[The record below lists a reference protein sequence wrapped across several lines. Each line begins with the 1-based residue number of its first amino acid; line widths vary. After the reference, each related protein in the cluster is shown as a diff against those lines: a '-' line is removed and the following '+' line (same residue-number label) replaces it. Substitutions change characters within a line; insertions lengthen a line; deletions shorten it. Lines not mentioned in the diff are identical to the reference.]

1 MMKSYLT
8 IAWRNL
14 LRHKV
19 FSLINIL
26 GLSIGIATCTI
37 IFIYVQHELT
47 YDQYNKNT
55 SRIVRVTANLR
66 SPENDLRLATA
77 SALLAPNL
85 KRDLPEIE
93 AAVRIQ
99 VAAVT
104 VKWQDR
110 LYQENDFCKSEQSI
124 FSVFD
129 FVFVEGSSASA
140 LKAPRSIVIT
150 RSVARKYF
158 GRSPALGK
166 TLICNNEPLLVTGV
180 VEDRPENSDLK
191 IQALLSGDFDKH
203 TKWLDDLDVFSFVL
217 FRTRPDLKQFS
228 KKLTAISSTYV
239 QPELNALGAG
249 SYKLDFIPELLKDVH
264 FSKGKVGD
272 TDKGNK
278 QYSLIFS
285 LLAGFILLIA
295 LLNYINLTT
304 ARSFERAR
312 EVGVRK
318 VIGAR
323 PVQVIKQFLFE
334 SFLLITIAWVAGNIF
349 VKLGLPFVNSL
360 LETRLTVQWGQVIIF
375 TTSVL
380 LISFLLAGIYPALV
394 MSAYKPV
401 TVLKG
406 RWQRSF
412 KGIWLRKVVTVTQF
426 AIAAALIMGTTVIYY
441 QMQNLRNRD
450 LGYNKDQLVAVY
462 FPPLDSTLS
471 GPLRAFKNDLK
482 KRPEVIRVTTGSR
495 LGVEGL
501 ASSTTVAK
509 TNGRKKEFMCNVF
522 TVDPDYIP
530 VFQMKLV
537 EGRNF
542 SDSFS
547 TDKTTAFIVNEAF
560 VRSMGWQSALGKE
573 LEGYD
578 RKGRIIGVVR
588 DFSYKSLHNIIEPLI
603 LVYNT
608 GPWMNTTSIRIK
620 PKDLPV
626 VAALYKKH
634 FPSLY
639 FDYAFLDDILDQ
651 YYRQDQITMRLFN
664 QFTILAIFISCLGLY
679 GLVSLVTA
687 YRAKEIGVRKVF
699 GASLSQLFS
708 LLSKDFLILVLVALI
723 IALPLMAIA
732 MQNWLSDYPYRI
744 PLDWTIF
751 LIPVAATVL
760 IALAVI
766 TREIIRVSL
775 INPVISLRAD

>member
-1 MMKSYLT
+1 MLKSYLT

-37 IFIYVQHELT
+37 IFVYVHHELT
-47 YDQYNKNT
+47 YDQYNKNA

-77 SALLAPNL
+77 PALLAPAL
-85 KRDLPEIE
+85 KRVLPEIE
-93 AAVRIQ
+93 EAVRIQ
-99 VAAVT
+99 EAAVT
-104 VKWQDR
+104 VKSQNR
-110 LYQENDFCKSEQSI
+110 LYQENDFCKTDQSI

-129 FVFVEGSSASA
+129 FVFIEGSPVNA
-140 LKAPRSIVIT
+140 LKAPNSIVIN

-158 GRSPALGK
+158 GRSTALGK
-166 TLICNNEPLLVTGV
+166 TLVCNNEPLLVTGV
-180 VEDRPENSDLK
+180 IGDRPENSDLK
-191 IQALLSGDFDKH
+191 ITALISGDFDKN
-203 TKWLDDLDVFSFVL
+203 TKWLDELDCFSFVL
-217 FRTRPDLKQFS
+217 FRTEPDLQRFS
-228 KKLTAISSTYV
+228 KKLVSVSSTYV
-239 QPELNALGAG
+239 QPELNSVDAA
-249 SYKLDFIPELLKDVH
+249 SYKMEFVPELLKDAH
-264 FSKGKVGD
+264 FSKGKLGD
-272 TDKGNK
+272 APKGNK

-318 VIGAR
+318 VIGAKQG
-323 PVQVIKQFLFE
+323 QVIKQFLFE
-334 SFLLITIAWVAGNIF
+334 SFLLIIIAWIFGNIF
-349 VKLGLPFVNSL
+349 VSLGLPFVNDL
-360 LETRLTVQWGQVIIF
+360 LETRLTVQWGRIIFF

-380 LISFLLAGIYPALV
+380 LISFLLAGIYPALI

-412 KGIWLRKVVTVTQF
+412 KGIWLRKVVTVIQF
-426 AIAAALIMGTTVIYY
+426 AIAAALIMGTTAVYY
-441 QMQNLRNRD
+441 QMQNLRNRNI
-450 LGYNKDQLVAVY
+450 GYNKDQLMTVY
-462 FPPLDSTLS
+462 LPMDSTLIGS
-471 GPLRAFKNDLK
+471 LRAFQNDLR
-482 KRPEVIRVTTGSR
+482 KRPEVIGLTSGAQ

-501 ASSTTVAK
+501 AASTTIAES
-509 TNGRKKEFMCNVF
+509 NGRKRQFMCNF
-522 TVDPDYIP
+522 FGVDPDYIP
-530 VFQMKLV
+530 VFQMHLV

-547 TDKTTAFIVNEAF
+547 TDKTNAFIVNEAF
-560 VRSMGWQSALGKE
+560 VRSMGWKSAIGKQ

-578 RKGRIIGVVR
+578 KKGTVVGVVR
-588 DFSYKSLHNIIEPLI
+588 DYAYKSLHNMIEPLV

-608 GPWMNTTSIRIK
+608 GPWLNTTSIRIK

-626 VAALYKKH
+626 VETLYKKY

-639 FDYAFLDDILDQ
+639 FHFAFLDDIVNN
-651 YYRQDQITMRLFN
+651 YYRQDQITMSLFN

-687 YRAKEIGVRKVF
+687 YRTKEIGVRKVF

-708 LLSKDFLILVLVALI
+708 LLSKDFLMLILVALI
-723 IALPLMAIA
+723 ISLPLMTIA
-732 MQNWLSDYPYRI
+732 VQHWLSGYPYRI
-744 PLDWTIF
+744 RVDWTIF
-751 LIPVAATVL
+751 MVPVAATLL

-766 TREIIRVSL
+766 AREIIRASL
-775 INPVISLRAD
+775 VNPVISLRAD

>member
-1 MMKSYLT
+1 MLKSYLT

-14 LRHKV
+14 LRHKA
-19 FSLINIL
+19 FSVINIL

-37 IFIYVQHELT
+37 IFLYVQHELT
-47 YDQYNKNT
+47 YDQYNKNA
-55 SRIVRVTANLR
+55 SRIVRVTANFR

-77 SALLAPNL
+77 PALLAPNL
-85 KRDLPEIE
+85 KKILPEIAE
-93 AAVRIQ
+93 AVRIQ
-99 VAAVT
+99 EEAVT
-104 VKWQDR
+104 VKWQNR
-110 LYQENDFCKSEQSI
+110 LYRENDFCKSDQSI

-129 FVFVEGSSASA
+129 FVFIEGSPVNA
-140 LKAPRSIVIT
+140 LKEPHSIVIS

-158 GRSPALGK
+158 GQSAALGK
-166 TLICNNEPLLVTGV
+166 ILICNNEPLLVTGV
-180 VEDRPENSDLK
+180 IQDRPSNSDLK
-191 IQALLSGDFDKH
+191 IPALISGDFDKN
-203 TKWLDDLDVFSFVL
+203 TKWLDELGCFSFVL
-217 FRTRPDLKQFS
+217 FRTEPNLQRFS
-228 KKLTAISSTYV
+228 KKLGLISSMYV
-239 QPELNALGAG
+239 QPELNSVDAA
-249 SYKLDFIPELLKDVH
+249 SYKMEFIPELLKDVH
-264 FSKGKVGD
+264 FSKGKMGD

-285 LLAGFILLIA
+285 LLAGFVLLIA

-334 SFLLITIAWVAGNIF
+334 SFLLITIAWIFGNIF
-349 VKLGLPFVNSL
+349 VMPGLSFVNDL
-360 LETRLTVQWGQVIIF
+360 LETRLVVQWGHVIIF

-406 RWQRSF
+406 RWQRSV

-441 QMQNLRNRD
+441 QMQNLRNRNI
-450 LGYNKDQLVAVY
+450 GYNKDQLMAVY
-462 FPPLDSTLS
+462 LPMDSTLS
-471 GPLRAFKNDLK
+471 GSLRAFQNDLR
-482 KRPEVIRVTTGSR
+482 KRPEVIGLTSGAR
-495 LGVEGL
+495 LDIEGL
-501 ASSTTVAK
+501 ASSTTIATTK
-509 TNGRKKEFMCNVF
+509 GRKREFMCNSF
-522 TVDPDYIP
+522 GVDADYIP
-530 VFQMKLV
+530 VFQMQLV

-547 TDKTTAFIVNEAF
+547 TDKTEAFIVNEAF
-560 VRSMGWQSALGKE
+560 VRSMGWPSALGKQ
-573 LEGYD
+573 LEAYN
-578 RKGRIIGVVR
+578 RKGRIIGVIH
-588 DFSYKSLHNIIEPLI
+588 DFSYKSLHNIIEPLV

-608 GPWMNTTSIRIK
+608 SAWLNTTSIRIR

-626 VAALYKKH
+626 VEALYKKH

-639 FDYAFLDDILDQ
+639 FDYSFFDDLLNQ
-651 YYRQDQITMRLFN
+651 YYRQDQITMKLFN

-687 YRAKEIGVRKVF
+687 YRIKEIGVRKVF
-699 GASLSQLFS
+699 GASLTQLFA
-708 LLSKDFLILVLVALI
+708 LLSKDFLILILVALI
-723 IALPLMAIA
+723 IALPLMTVA
-732 MQNWLSDYPYRI
+732 MQHWLSAYPYRI
-744 PLDWTIF
+744 NFGFTIF
-751 LIPVAATVL
+751 LIPIAATVL

>member
-1 MMKSYLT
+1 MMKSYLK

-37 IFIYVQHELT
+37 IFLYVRHELT
-47 YDQYNKNT
+47 YDLYNKNA

-77 SALLAPNL
+77 PALLAPNL
-85 KRDLPEIE
+85 KRNLPEVQE
-93 AAVRIQ
+93 AVRIQ
-99 VAAVT
+99 ESAVT

-110 LYQENDFCKSEQSI
+110 LYRENDFCKSDQSI

-129 FVFVEGSSASA
+129 FVFIEGSPVNA
-140 LKAPRSIVIT
+140 LKAPHSIVLS
-150 RSVARKYF
+150 RSVSRKYF
-158 GRSPALGK
+158 GKLPALGK
-166 TLICNNEPLLVTGV
+166 TLICNNEPLQVTGV
-180 VEDRPENSDLK
+180 IEDRPSNSDLNMP
-191 IQALLSGDFDKH
+191 ALISGDFDKN
-203 TKWLDDLDVFSFVL
+203 TKWLDELNCFSFVL
-217 FRTRPDLKQFS
+217 FKTEPDLQRFS
-228 KKLTAISSTYV
+228 KKLESISSKYV
-239 QPELNALGAG
+239 QPELNSEGAT
-249 SYKLDFIPELLKDVH
+249 SYKMEFIPERLKDVH
-264 FSKGKVGD
+264 FSKDKLGD
-272 TDKGNK
+272 TAKGNK

-285 LLAGFILLIA
+285 LLAVFILLIA

-318 VIGAR
+318 VIGAG
-323 PVQVIKQFLFE
+323 PVQVMRQFLFE
-334 SFLLITIAWVAGNIF
+334 SFLLVAIAWVLGNIL
-349 VKLGLPFVNSL
+349 VIPALAFVNDL
-360 LETRLTVQWGQVIIF
+360 LETRLVVQWGQIIIF

-394 MSAYKPV
+394 MSAFKPV

-450 LGYNKDQLVAVY
+450 LGYNKDQLLAVY
-462 FPPLDSTLS
+462 LPVDSTLGGS
-471 GPLRAFKNDLK
+471 LRAFQNDLR
-482 KRPEVIRVTTGSR
+482 KRPEIIRLTSGAR
-495 LGVEGL
+495 LGIEGL
-501 ASSTTVAK
+501 GSSTTIAE
-509 TNGRKKEFMCNVF
+509 TNGRKREFMCNF
-522 TVDPDYIP
+522 FEVDPDYIP
-530 VFQMKLV
+530 VFKMHLV

-547 TDKTTAFIVNEAF
+547 TDKTEAFIVNEAF

-573 LEGYD
+573 LEGP
-578 RKGRIIGVVR
+578 RKGRIIGVVH
-588 DFSYKSLHNIIEPLI
+588 DYSYKSLHNIIEPLV

-608 GPWMNTTSIRIK
+608 GPWMNTTTIRIS

-626 VAALYKKH
+626 VEALYKKH

-639 FDYAFLDDILDQ
+639 FDYAFLDEIVNQ
-651 YYRQDQITMRLFN
+651 YYRQDQITMSLFN
-664 QFTILAIFISCLGLY
+664 QFTILAIFISGLGLY

-687 YRAKEIGVRKVF
+687 YRTKEIGVRKVF
-699 GASLSQLFS
+699 GASVSQLFS
-708 LLSKDFLILVLVALI
+708 LLSKDFLILIIVALL
-723 IALPLMAIA
+723 IALPLMTVA
-732 MQNWLSDYPYRI
+732 MQNWLSAYPYRI
-744 PLDWTIF
+744 RLDWTIF
-751 LIPVAATVL
+751 LVPVAATVL

>member
-1 MMKSYLT
+1 MKSYLT

-14 LRHKV
+14 LRHKA

-37 IFIYVQHELT
+37 IFLYVQHELN
-47 YDQYNKNT
+47 YDQYNKNA
-55 SRIVRVTANLR
+55 SRIVRVTANML
-66 SPENDLRLATA
+66 SPENDLQLATA
-77 SALLAPNL
+77 PALLAPNL
-85 KRDLPEIE
+85 KRNLPEVQE
-93 AAVRIQ
+93 AVRIQ
-99 VAAVT
+99 ESAVT
-104 VKWQDR
+104 VKFQDR
-110 LYQENDFCKSEQSI
+110 LYQENDFCKSDQSI

-129 FVFVEGSSASA
+129 FVFIEGSPVNA
-140 LKAPRSIVIT
+140 LKAPHSIVVN

-158 GRSPALGK
+158 GKSPALGK

-180 VEDRPENSDLK
+180 IEDRPENSDLK
-191 IQALLSGDFDKH
+191 IAALISGDFDKN
-203 TKWLDDLDVFSFVL
+203 TRWLDELGCFNFVL
-217 FRTRPDLKQFS
+217 FRTEPDLQQFS
-228 KKLTAISSTYV
+228 KKLRSISSTYV
-239 QPELNALGAG
+239 QPELNSMGAA
-249 SYKLDFIPELLKDVH
+249 SYNMEFIPELLKDVH

-272 TDKGNK
+272 TAKGNK
-278 QYSLIFS
+278 QYSLIFA

-323 PVQVIKQFLFE
+323 PVQVMRQFLFE
-334 SFLLITIAWVAGNIF
+334 SFLLIAIAWILGNVF
-349 VKLGLPFVNSL
+349 VVPALAFVNDL
-360 LETRLTVQWGQVIIF
+360 LETRLVVQWGQIIIF

-394 MSAYKPV
+394 MSAFKPV

-441 QMQNLRNRD
+441 QMQSLRNRD
-450 LGYNKDQLVAVY
+450 LGYNKDQLVSVY
-462 FPPLDSTLS
+462 LPMDSTLGGS
-471 GPLRAFKNDLK
+471 LRAFQNDLRR
-482 KRPEVIRVTTGSR
+482 RPEVINLTSGAR
-495 LGVEGL
+495 LDIEGL
-501 ASSTTVAK
+501 ASSTTIAETK
-509 TNGRKKEFMCNVF
+509 GKKREFMCNF
-522 TVDPDYIP
+522 FGVDPDYIP
-530 VFQMKLV
+530 VFQMHMV

-547 TDKTTAFIVNEAF
+547 TDKTAAFIVNESF
-560 VRSMGWQSALGKE
+560 VRSMGWQSAVGKE
-573 LEGYD
+573 LEGYN
-578 RKGRIIGVVR
+578 RKGRIIGVVH
-588 DFSYKSLHNIIEPLI
+588 DYSYKSLHNIIEPLV

-608 GPWMNTTSIRIK
+608 GSWLNTTTIRVR

-626 VAALYKKH
+626 VEALYKKH
-634 FPSLY
+634 FPSFY
-639 FDYAFLDDILDQ
+639 FDYGFFNDMLNQ

-687 YRAKEIGVRKVF
+687 YRTKEIGVRKVF
-699 GASLSQLFS
+699 GASVSQLFS
-708 LLSKDFLILVLVALI
+708 LLSKDFLILVFVGLV
-723 IALPLMAIA
+723 IALPLMTVA
-732 MQNWLSDYPYRI
+732 MQNWLSAYPYRI
-744 PLDWTIF
+744 SLDFTIF
-751 LIPVAATVL
+751 LIPIAATVL

>member
-1 MMKSYLT
+1 MMKSYLK

-14 LRHKV
+14 LRHKA

-37 IFIYVQHELT
+37 IFLYVRHELAF
-47 YDQYNKNT
+47 DQYNKNA

-77 SALLAPNL
+77 PALLAPNL
-85 KRDLPEIE
+85 KRNLPEIAE
-93 AAVRIQ
+93 AVRIQ
-99 VAAVT
+99 ETAVT

-110 LYQENDFCKSEQSI
+110 LYRENDFCKSDQSI

-129 FVFVEGSSASA
+129 FVFIEGSPVNA
-140 LKAPRSIVIT
+140 LKAPNSIVVA

-158 GRSPALGK
+158 GKLPALGK
-166 TLICNNEPLLVTGV
+166 TLICDKEPLLITGV
-180 VEDRPENSDLK
+180 IEDRPSNSDLN
-191 IQALLSGDFDKH
+191 IPALISGDFDKN
-203 TKWLDDLDVFSFVL
+203 TKWLDELGCFSFVL
-217 FRTRPDLKQFS
+217 FKTEPDLQRFS
-228 KKLTAISSTYV
+228 KKLASISSTYV
-239 QPELNALGAG
+239 QPELNAGGAT
-249 SYKLDFIPELLKDVH
+249 SYKMEFESELLKDVH
-264 FSKGKVGD
+264 FSKGKLGD
-272 TDKGNK
+272 TAKGNK

-323 PVQVIKQFLFE
+323 PIQVITQFLFE
-334 SFLLITIAWVAGNIF
+334 SFLLIIIAWIFGNIF
-349 VKLGLPFVNSL
+349 VMLGLPLVNSL
-360 LETRLTVQWGQVIIF
+360 LETRLAVQWGHIIIF
-375 TTSVL
+375 TTCVL
-380 LISFLLAGIYPALV
+380 LISFLLAGIYPAVV

-450 LGYNKDQLVAVY
+450 LGYNKDQLMAVY
-462 FPPLDSTLS
+462 LPSDSTLGGS
-471 GPLRAFKNDLK
+471 LRAFQNDLR
-482 KRPEVIRVTTGSR
+482 KRPEIIRLTSGAR
-495 LGVEGL
+495 LEIEGL
-501 ASSTTVAK
+501 GSSTTVAE
-509 TNGRKKEFMCNVF
+509 TNGRKKEFMCNF
-522 TVDPDYIP
+522 FEVDPDYIP
-530 VFQMKLV
+530 LFQMKLV

-547 TDKTTAFIVNEAF
+547 TDKTEAFIVNEAF
-560 VRSMGWQSALGKE
+560 VRSMGWTSALDKE
-573 LEGYD
+573 LEGPHK
-578 RKGRIIGVVR
+578 KGRIIGVVH
-588 DFSYKSLHNIIEPLI
+588 DYSYKSLHNIIEPLV

-608 GPWMNTTSIRIK
+608 GPWMNTTTIRIR

-626 VAALYKKH
+626 VEALYKKH

-639 FDYAFLDDILDQ
+639 FDYAFLDDILNQ
-651 YYRQDQITMRLFN
+651 YYRQDKITMSLFN
-664 QFTILAIFISCLGLY
+664 QFTILAIFISGLGLY
-679 GLVSLVTA
+679 GLVALVTA
-687 YRAKEIGVRKVF
+687 YRTKEIGVRKVF

-708 LLSKDFLILVLVALI
+708 LLSKDFLILILVALI

-732 MQNWLSDYPYRI
+732 MHNWLSAYPYRI
-744 PLDWTIF
+744 SLDWTIF
-751 LIPVAATVL
+751 LVPVAATVL

-766 TREIIRVSL
+766 TKEIIRVSL
-775 INPVISLRAD
+775 INPVISLRTD

>member
-1 MMKSYLT
+1 MKSYLT

-14 LRHKV
+14 LRHKA

-37 IFIYVQHELT
+37 IFLYVQHELN
-47 YDQYNKNT
+47 YDQYNKNA
-55 SRIVRVTANLR
+55 SRIVRVTANML
-66 SPENDLRLATA
+66 SPENDLQLATA
-77 SALLAPNL
+77 PALLAPNL
-85 KRDLPEIE
+85 KRNLPEVQE
-93 AAVRIQ
+93 AVRIQ
-99 VAAVT
+99 ESAVT
-104 VKWQDR
+104 VKFQDR
-110 LYQENDFCKSEQSI
+110 LYQENDFCKSDQSI

-129 FVFVEGSSASA
+129 FVFIEGSPVNA
-140 LKAPRSIVIT
+140 LKAPHSIVVN

-158 GRSPALGK
+158 GKSPALGK

-180 VEDRPENSDLK
+180 IEDRTENSDLK
-191 IQALLSGDFDKH
+191 IAALISGDFDKN
-203 TKWLDDLDVFSFVL
+203 TRWLDELGCFNFVL
-217 FRTRPDLKQFS
+217 FRTEPDLQQFS
-228 KKLTAISSTYV
+228 KKLRSISSTYV
-239 QPELNALGAG
+239 QPELNSMGAA
-249 SYKLDFIPELLKDVH
+249 SYNMEFIPELLKDVH

-272 TDKGNK
+272 TAKGNK
-278 QYSLIFS
+278 QYSLIFA

-323 PVQVIKQFLFE
+323 PVQVMRQFLFE
-334 SFLLITIAWVAGNIF
+334 SFLLIAIAWILGNVF
-349 VKLGLPFVNSL
+349 VVPALAFVNDL
-360 LETRLTVQWGQVIIF
+360 LETRLVVQWGQIIIF

-426 AIAAALIMGTTVIYY
+426 AIAAALIMGTTVIYC

-450 LGYNKDQLVAVY
+450 LGYNKDQLVSVY
-462 FPPLDSTLS
+462 LPMDSTLGGS
-471 GPLRAFKNDLK
+471 LRAFQNDLRR
-482 KRPEVIRVTTGSR
+482 RPEVINLTSGAR
-495 LGVEGL
+495 LDIEGL
-501 ASSTTVAK
+501 ASSTTIAETK
-509 TNGRKKEFMCNVF
+509 GKKREFMCNF
-522 TVDPDYIP
+522 FGVDPDYIP
-530 VFQMKLV
+530 VFQMHMV

-547 TDKTTAFIVNEAF
+547 TDKTAAFIVNESF
-560 VRSMGWQSALGKE
+560 VRSMGWQSAVGKE
-573 LEGYD
+573 LEGYN
-578 RKGRIIGVVR
+578 RKGRIIGVVH
-588 DFSYKSLHNIIEPLI
+588 DYSYKSLHNIIEPLV

-608 GPWMNTTSIRIK
+608 GSWLNTTTIRVR

-626 VAALYKKH
+626 VEALYKKH
-634 FPSLY
+634 FPSFY
-639 FDYAFLDDILDQ
+639 FDYGFFNDMLNQ

-687 YRAKEIGVRKVF
+687 YRTKEIGVRKVF
-699 GASLSQLFS
+699 GASVSQLFS
-708 LLSKDFLILVLVALI
+708 LLSKDFLILVFVGLV
-723 IALPLMAIA
+723 IALPLMTVA
-732 MQNWLSDYPYRI
+732 MQNWLSAYPYRI
-744 PLDWTIF
+744 SLDFTIF
-751 LIPVAATVL
+751 LIPIAATVL

>member
-1 MMKSYLT
+1 MKSYLT

-37 IFIYVQHELT
+37 IFLYVRHELT
-47 YDQYNKNT
+47 YDQYNKNA

-77 SALLAPNL
+77 PALLAPVL
-85 KRDLPEIE
+85 KRNLPEIE
-93 AAVRIQ
+93 EVVRIQ
-99 VAAVT
+99 GATVT
-104 VKWQDR
+104 VKWQNQ
-110 LYQENDFCKSEQSI
+110 LYREKDFCKSDQSI

-129 FVFVEGSSASA
+129 FVFIEGSPVNA
-140 LKAPRSIVIT
+140 LKAPHSIVVN

-158 GRSPALGK
+158 GKSAALGK

-180 VEDRPENSDLK
+180 FEDRPSNSD
-191 IQALLSGDFDKH
+191 ISIPALISDDFDKN
-203 TKWLDDLDVFSFVL
+203 TKWLEDLDCFSFVL
-217 FRTRPDLKQFS
+217 FKTEPNLQRFS
-228 KKLTAISSTYV
+228 KKLGSFSSTYV
-239 QPELNALGAG
+239 QPELNSMGAA
-249 SYKLDFIPELLKDVH
+249 SYKMELIPERLKDVH
-264 FSKGKVGD
+264 FSKDKLGD
-272 TDKGNK
+272 TVKGNK
-278 QYSLIFS
+278 QYNLIFS

-323 PVQVIKQFLFE
+323 PVQVMKQFLFE
-334 SFLLITIAWVAGNIF
+334 SFLLIAIAWIFGNIF
-349 VKLGLPFVNSL
+349 VMLGLPLVNSL
-360 LETRLTVQWGQVIIF
+360 LETRLAVPWGHIIIF

-394 MSAYKPV
+394 MSAFKPV

-441 QMQNLRNRD
+441 QMQNLRNRG
-450 LGYNKDQLVAVY
+450 LGYNKDQLLAVY
-462 FPPLDSTLS
+462 LPMDSTLGGS
-471 GPLRAFKNDLK
+471 LRAFQNDLR
-482 KRPEVIRVTTGSR
+482 KRPEVIRLTSGAR

-501 ASSTTVAK
+501 ASSTTIAE
-509 TNGRKKEFMCNVF
+509 TNGRKKEFMCNNF
-522 TVDPDYIP
+522 AVDPDYIP
-530 VFQMKLV
+530 VFQMQLV

-547 TDKTTAFIVNEAF
+547 TDKTAAFIVNEAF

-588 DFSYKSLHNIIEPLI
+588 DYSYKSLHNIIEPLV

-608 GPWMNTTSIRIK
+608 SSWLNTTSIRIR

-626 VAALYKKH
+626 VEALYKKH

-639 FDYAFLDDILDQ
+639 FDYAFFDDILNQ

-664 QFTILAIFISCLGLY
+664 QFTILAIFISSLGLY

-687 YRAKEIGVRKVF
+687 YRTKEIGVRKVF
-699 GASLSQLFS
+699 GASISQLFS
-708 LLSKDFLILVLVALI
+708 LLSKDFLVLIIIALV
-723 IALPLMAIA
+723 IALPLMTVA
-732 MQNWLSDYPYRI
+732 MQNWLSAYPYRI
-744 PLDWTIF
+744 SLDWTMF
-751 LIPVAATVL
+751 LVPVTATVL

-775 INPVISLRAD
+775 INPVRSLRAD

>member
-1 MMKSYLT
+1 MKSYLT

-14 LRHKV
+14 LRHKA
-19 FSLINIL
+19 FSIINIL
-26 GLSIGIATCTI
+26 GLSIGITTCTI
-37 IFIYVQHELT
+37 IFLYVQHELT
-47 YDQYNKNT
+47 CDQYNKNA
-55 SRIVRVTANLR
+55 SRIVRVTANLL

-77 SALLAPNL
+77 PALLATNL
-85 KRDLPEIE
+85 KRNLPEIAE
-93 AAVRIQ
+93 AVRIQ
-99 VAAVT
+99 SSAVT

-110 LYQENDFCKSEQSI
+110 LYREDDFCKSDQGI

-129 FVFVEGSSASA
+129 FVFVEGSPVSA
-140 LKAPRSIVIT
+140 LKAPRSIVVT

-158 GRSPALGK
+158 GKSAALGK
-166 TLICNNEPLLVTGV
+166 TLVCNNEPLLVTGV
-180 VEDRPENSDLK
+180 IEDRPSNSDLT
-191 IQALLSGDFDKH
+191 IRALISGGFDKY
-203 TKWLDDLDVFSFVL
+203 TKWLEDLDCFSFVL
-217 FRTRPDLKQFS
+217 FRTEPDLQQFS
-228 KKLTAISSTYV
+228 KKLRSISATYV
-239 QPELNALGAG
+239 QPELNSEGATA
-249 SYKLDFIPELLKDVH
+249 YKMEFVPELLKDVH
-264 FSKGKVGD
+264 FSKGKLGD
-272 TDKGNK
+272 TAKGNK

-334 SFLLITIAWVAGNIF
+334 SFLLIAIAWVLGNIF
-349 VKLGLPFVNSL
+349 VLLGLPFVNGL
-360 LETRLTVQWGQVIIF
+360 LETRLVVPWGQVIIF

-380 LISFLLAGIYPALV
+380 LISFLLAGIYPAFV
-394 MSAYKPV
+394 MSAFKPV

-441 QMQNLRNRD
+441 QMQNLHNRD
-450 LGYNKDQLVAVY
+450 LGYNKDQLMAVY
-462 FPPLDSTLS
+462 LPSDSTLIGS
-471 GPLRAFKNDLK
+471 LRAFQNDLR
-482 KRPEVIRVTTGSR
+482 KRPEIIRLTSGAR
-495 LGVEGL
+495 LDLEGL
-501 ASSTTVAK
+501 TSSSTIAETK
-509 TNGRKKEFMCNVF
+509 GRKREFMCNF
-522 TVDPDYIP
+522 FAVDPDYIP
-530 VFQMKLV
+530 VFQMQLV

-542 SDSFS
+542 SESFS
-547 TDKTTAFIVNEAF
+547 TDKTAAFIVNEAF

-573 LEGYD
+573 LEGWS
-578 RKGRIIGVVR
+578 RKGRIIGVVH
-588 DFSYKSLHNIIEPLI
+588 DFSYKSLHNIIEPLVLI
-603 LVYNT
+603 YNT
-608 GPWMNTTSIRIK
+608 DPWMNTTTIRMR
-620 PKDLPV
+620 PTDLPV
-626 VAALYKKH
+626 VEALYKKH

-639 FDYAFLDDILDQ
+639 FDYAFFDDMLNQ

-687 YRAKEIGVRKVF
+687 YRTKEIGVRKVF

-708 LLSKDFLILVLVALI
+708 LLSKDFLILVLVALV
-723 IALPLMAIA
+723 IALPLMAVA
-732 MQNWLSDYPYRI
+732 MQNWLSAYPYRI
-744 PLDWTIF
+744 TLDFTIF
-751 LIPVAATVL
+751 LVPIAATVL
-760 IALAVI
+760 IALVVI

-775 INPVISLRAD
+775 LNPVISLRAD

>member
-1 MMKSYLT
+1 MKSYLK

-14 LRHKV
+14 LRHKA

-37 IFIYVQHELT
+37 IFLYVRHELT
-47 YDQYNKNT
+47 YDQYNKNA

-77 SALLAPNL
+77 PALLATSL
-85 KRDLPEIE
+85 KRNLPEIAE
-93 AAVRIQ
+93 AVRIQ
-99 VAAVT
+99 EEAVT
-104 VKWQDR
+104 VKWQNR
-110 LYQENDFCKSEQSI
+110 LYRENDFCKSDQSI

-129 FVFVEGSSASA
+129 FVFIEGSPVNA
-140 LKAPRSIVIT
+140 LKAPHSIVLS
-150 RSVARKYF
+150 RSVALKYF
-158 GRSPALGK
+158 GKLPALGK

-180 VEDRPENSDLK
+180 IEDRPSNSDLNLP
-191 IQALLSGDFDKH
+191 ALISGDFDKN
-203 TKWLDDLDVFSFVL
+203 TKWLDELSSFSFVL
-217 FRTRPDLKQFS
+217 FRTEPDLQRFA
-228 KKLTAISSTYV
+228 KKLASISSTYV
-239 QPELNALGAG
+239 QPELNAEGAV
-249 SYKLDFIPELLKDVH
+249 SYRMEFESERLKDVH
-264 FSKGKVGD
+264 FSKGKLGD
-272 TDKGNK
+272 TAKGNK

-304 ARSFERAR
+304 ARSFDRAR

-323 PVQVIKQFLFE
+323 PIQVIKQFLFE
-334 SFLLITIAWVAGNIF
+334 SFFLIIIAWTFGNIF
-349 VKLGLPFVNSL
+349 VMLGLPLVNGL
-360 LETRLTVQWGQVIIF
+360 LETRLEVQWGHIIIF

-380 LISFLLAGIYPALV
+380 LISFLLAGIYPALI

-450 LGYNKDQLVAVY
+450 LGYNKDQLMAVY
-462 FPPLDSTLS
+462 LPMDSTLS
-471 GPLRAFKNDLK
+471 GSLRAFQNDLRN
-482 KRPEVIRVTTGSR
+482 RPEVIGLTSGAR
-495 LGVEGL
+495 LGIEGL
-501 ASSTTVAK
+501 SSSSTIAETK
-509 TNGRKKEFMCNVF
+509 GRKREFMCNF
-522 TVDPDYIP
+522 FGVDPDYIP
-530 VFQMKLV
+530 VFQMQLV

-547 TDKTTAFIVNEAF
+547 TDKSEAFVVNEAF
-560 VRSMGWQSALGKE
+560 VRSMGWKSALGKE
-573 LEGYD
+573 LEGHGK
-578 RKGRIIGVVR
+578 KGRVIGVVH
-588 DFSYKSLHNIIEPLI
+588 DYSYKSLHNIIEPLV

-608 GPWMNTTSIRIK
+608 GSWLNTTSIRIR

-626 VAALYKKH
+626 VEVLYKKH

-639 FDYAFLDDILDQ
+639 FDYAFLDDILNQ
-651 YYRQDQITMRLFN
+651 YYRQDQITMSLFN
-664 QFTILAIFISCLGLY
+664 QFTILAIFISGLGLY
-679 GLVSLVTA
+679 GLISLVTA
-687 YRAKEIGVRKVF
+687 YRTKEIGVRKVF

-708 LLSKDFLILVLVALI
+708 LLSKDFLILILVALL
-723 IALPLMAIA
+723 IALPLMTIA
-732 MQNWLSDYPYRI
+732 MQNWLSAYPYRI
-744 PLDWTIF
+744 PLDWKIF
-751 LIPVAATVL
+751 LVPVAATAL